1 MNEEI
6 YLNDSYHE
14 EYVLSVILNEIRQNP
29 KCGFNTVK
37 ALNVVSPE
45 YLGREADKF
54 LLSTLKTALDE
65 DSSVNGAIL
74 KHKGLQM
81 YGFEWWEETQEYFSR
96 LATQKD
102 TSTFDESLKEV
113 GKIHAKKRFLKE
125 LGVINSN
132 ASNKSLEES
141 KDVIRDLV
149 DGITESDVKEANLA
163 EVGEDLLN
171 GVTTFVSSGSQ
182 KLNNSLGG
190 GFEPGQMIVLAGRP
204 GAGKSSYCMQLA
216 NNRQV
221 EGEKTLFFTM
231 EMKSKKVLTRV
242 IAQRKQKSLHSL
254 KHIRTASVDEKVQI
268 QNAIDEINNG
278 LFSIYDDAS
287 QTMNDISSE
296 VKSKIRQSE
305 VENTARPS
313 LIIIDYLGLIT
324 TKETVE
330 YVALSYL
337 SREIKKLAM
346 ECSVPILVLAQLNRK
361 LEERT
366 VGNQK
371 PKLSDL
377 RGSGA
382 IEQDADS
389 ILFVHREA
397 MYDQELD
404 RNQPHEALIVIAKN
418 REGEVIDV
426 PYMFQPGYGRWL

>member
-37 ALNVVSPE
+37 ALKMINPE
-45 YLGREADKF
+45 YLKHEADKF
-54 LLSTLKTALDE
+54 LLNTLKMALDE

-74 KHKGLQM
+74 KHKGVQM
-81 YGFEWWEETQEYFSR
+81 YGFDWWEETQEYFSR

-113 GKIHAKKRFLKE
+113 SKIHAKKHFLKE
-125 LGVINSN
+125 LKVINSN
-132 ASNKSLEES
+132 ASNKSLDES
-141 KDVIRDLV
+141 KDIIRNLV
-149 DGITESDVKEANLA
+149 DGVADTDIKEANLA

-171 GVTTFVSSGSQ
+171 GETTFVNSGSQ
-182 KLNNSLGG
+182 KLDNSLGG

-204 GAGKSSYCMQLA
+204 GSGKSSYCMQLA
-216 NNRQV
+216 NNRQL
-221 EGEKTLFFTM
+221 EGHKTLFFTM

-242 IAQRKQKSLHSL
+242 IAQRKQKTLHSL
-254 KHIRTASVDEKVQI
+254 KHIRTASIDEKIQVQG
-268 QNAIDEINNG
+268 AIDEINNG
-278 LFSIYDDAS
+278 LFSIYDDAT

-313 LIIIDYLGLIT
+313 LIVIDYLGLIS
-324 TKETVE
+324 TKETIE

-337 SREIKKLAM
+337 SREVKKLAM
-346 ECSVPILVLAQLNRK
+346 ECSVPILILAQLNRK

-366 VGNQK
+366 LGNQK

-397 MYDQELD
+397 MYDIEID
-404 RNQPHEALIVIAKN
+404 RNKPHEALIVIAKN

-426 PYMFQPGYGRWL
+426 PYTFQPSYGRWL